1 MSTTTTQIDP
11 ETLKAVPSKRRGR
24 AFFIFFAV
32 LLVLGAAGFLYW
44 LHARQFEETDDAQI
58 DAHVAPVTTRID
70 GTVTR
75 VYVDNNQVV
84 KAGDPIADL
93 DPRDFDVALHQA
105 QAAFAQARSMVT
117 SQEPNVPITEV
128 ENTTTISTGEAEVVN
143 AQAALAAAER
153 DKQTAAARLVES
165 EANNDRA
172 QADLARYKIL
182 IAKEEVSQQE
192 FDQTAAAAKAQ
203 AATVTGNQAA
213 VESAEQT
220 VAQRRA
226 QLQQAQ
232 SRLLQSQRNAPHQIA
247 IRTAT
252 VQSEQAS
259 AQSAQSQVEAAQ
271 LKLSY
276 TKILAPVSGIILS
289 RSAEP
294 GVHLSAGQQLLQI
307 AIVDDIWVTANFKET
322 QLRHIQPGQAV
333 SIHVDAIKMDFEGT
347 VESVGGATGAVASV
361 LPPENATGN
370 YVKIVQ
376 RIPVRIRLKPNQK
389 GLERLRPGMSV
400 EPEVRI
406 GG

>member
-1 MSTTTTQIDP
+1 MSTTTQVDP
-11 ETLKAVPSKRRGR
+11 ETLKTAPSKRRGR
-24 AFFIFFAV
+24 AFLIFFAV
-32 LLVLGAAGFLYW
+32 LLVLAAAGFLFW

-117 SQEPNVPITEV
+117 SQEPNVPITEL
-128 ENTTTISTGEAEVVN
+128 ENTTTISTGESEVVN

-153 DKQTAAARLVES
+153 DRQTAAARLLES
-165 EANNDRA
+165 QANSDRA

-192 FDQTAAAAKAQ
+192 FDQMAASAKAQ

-213 VESAEQT
+213 VESAEQI

-226 QLQQAQ
+226 QLQQTQ
-232 SRLLQSQRNAPHQIA
+232 SRLVQYQRNAPHQIA

-259 AQSAQSQVEAAQ
+259 AQSAQTQVEAAQ

-276 TKILAPVSGIILS
+276 AKILAPVSGIVLS

-294 GVHLSAGQQLLQI
+294 GVHLTAGQQLMQI
-307 AIVDDIWVTANFKET
+307 AIVGDIWVTANFKET
-322 QLRHIQPGQAV
+322 QLRHIQPGQPV
-333 SIHVDAIKMDFEGT
+333 SIHVDAIKRDFEGT

-376 RIPVRIRLKPNQK
+376 RIPVRIRFKPNQN
-389 GLERLRPGMSV
+389 GLELLRPGMSV